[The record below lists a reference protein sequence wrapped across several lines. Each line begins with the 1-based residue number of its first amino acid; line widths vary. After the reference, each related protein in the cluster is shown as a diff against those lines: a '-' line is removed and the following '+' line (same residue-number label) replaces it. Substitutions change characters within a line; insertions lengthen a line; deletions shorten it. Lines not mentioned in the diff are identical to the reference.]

1 MFSSIYKN
9 DVYDA
14 LAAARDLGY
23 ISKNTSFEEIKE
35 NINEILNFM
44 FDNDE
49 IDEFTEADWNLVDEC
64 INEWCN

>member
-9 DVYDA
+9 DVFDA
-14 LAAARDLGY
+14 LAAARYLGY
-23 ISKNTSFEEIKE
+23 ISKNSSFKEIKE
-35 NINEILNFM
+35 YIDEILNFM

-64 INEWCN
+64 INEWCD

>member
-23 ISKNTSFEEIKE
+23 ISKNTSFKEIKE
-35 NINEILNFM
+35 NINEILNFL
-44 FDNDE
+44 FSYDE
-49 IDEFTEADWNLVDEC
+49 IDEFSEADWNLVDEC
-64 INEWCN
+64 INEWRN